1 MGRAIVRNPKVF
13 LFDEPLSNLD
23 AKLRGQMRVEI
34 KRLQRSLGVTSI
46 YVTHDQLEA
55 MTLADLLVV
64 MNAGEIEQIGPPLEL
79 YSHPKTV
86 FVAGFI
92 GAPAMNF
99 VAVRANGRG
108 LGAEGGGLA
117 GGEGVVIP
125 AAGAPLGIRPEHL
138 APFAGGQASGGISL
152 EITVAAVEAV
162 GAETYVYGQLPAGK
176 EIVLRLADRAPDVGS
191 RLTVA
196 APRERLHLF
205 DLERGRRL
213 Q

>member
-1 MGRAIVRNPKVF
+1 
-13 LFDEPLSNLD
+13 
-23 AKLRGQMRVEI
+23 
-34 KRLQRSLGVTSI
+34 
-46 YVTHDQLEA
+46 
-55 MTLADLLVV
+55 
-64 MNAGEIEQIGPPLEL
+64 
-79 YSHPKTV
+79 
-86 FVAGFI
+86 
-92 GAPAMNF
+92 
-99 VAVRANGRG
+99 
-108 LGAEGGGLA
+108 
-117 GGEGVVIP
+117 
-125 AAGAPLGIRPEHL
+125 
-138 APFAGGQASGGISL
+138 L